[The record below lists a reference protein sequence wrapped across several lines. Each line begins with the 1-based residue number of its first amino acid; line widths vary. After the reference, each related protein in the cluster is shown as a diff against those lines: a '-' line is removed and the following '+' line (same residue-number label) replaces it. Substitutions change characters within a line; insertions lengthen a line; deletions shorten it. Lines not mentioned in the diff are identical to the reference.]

1 MEVDVSYTENIHC
14 MRNGALSVRSPG
26 VYSDRSAGVPVGCA
40 GGVPLQNHMSWVFN
54 PLAGMAANDAAA
66 ERRLRQHS
74 PEVYFESYEEKLN
87 GYDLP
92 LTNRR
97 IRLKDRP
104 KDWPTRVWQIR

>member
-1 MEVDVSYTENIHC
+1 MEVDVSYTGNIHC
-14 MRNGALSVRSPG
+14 MRSGALSVRSPG

-40 GGVPLQNHMSWVFN
+40 GGVPAPNPHKLGVH

-66 ERRLRQHS
+66 ERQLGQHS
-74 PEVYFESYEEKLN
+74 PGVDVEGYEEKLN

-97 IRLKDRP
+97 IRVKDRP